1 MAKEILCT
9 LGPAS
14 LNDRVIQRL
23 EELGASLFRINLS
36 HIDLEKLSDIISF
49 VRDRTNVPI
58 CLDTEGAQVRTGK
71 LLSGSIQIND
81 NEYIRIVQNP
91 VLGDD
96 RTLNLYPNEIVEK
109 LNIGDLVSI
118 DFNAVL
124 AQVVD
129 VELDN
134 VLLRILNGGTFGSNK
149 AVTVDRPIEMPPLT
163 KKDHAALSIGVAHG
177 IDRVALS
184 FANRGSDV
192 DFIRSLSSPKAHQTM
207 FSYYVE
213 FRSYESRD

>member
-134 VLLRILNGGTFGSNK
+134 VLLRILNGGTF
-149 AVTVDRPIEMPPLT
+149 
-163 KKDHAALSIGVAHG
+163 
-177 IDRVALS
+177 
-184 FANRGSDV
+184 
-192 DFIRSLSSPKAHQTM
+192 
-207 FSYYVE
+207 
-213 FRSYESRD
+213 

>member
-81 NEYIRIVQNP
+81 KY
-91 VLGDD
+91 
-96 RTLNLYPNEIVEK
+96 
-109 LNIGDLVSI
+109 
-118 DFNAVL
+118 
-124 AQVVD
+124 
-129 VELDN
+129 
-134 VLLRILNGGTFGSNK
+134 TF
-149 AVTVDRPIEMPPLT
+149 
-163 KKDHAALSIGVAHG
+163 
-177 IDRVALS
+177 
-184 FANRGSDV
+184 
-192 DFIRSLSSPKAHQTM
+192 
-207 FSYYVE
+207 
-213 FRSYESRD
+213 